1 MSARRPGGQG
11 AGGRRDD
18 EGSILPLVA
27 AFTGLALALI
37 LVAAA
42 ASSLYLDN
50 KRLYA
55 LADGAALA
63 GAQSFALDD
72 VRFDGD
78 RVTARLEPRSVERAA
93 ANFLAVAPRSVDE
106 VRLVRAGTDD
116 GVTASVTVAGVWR
129 APFLAPFFPEGVRI
143 EVTSVART
151 AFR

>member
-1 MSARRPGGQG
+1 MRARRPG
-11 AGGRRDD
+11 ASSTGRRRGD

-27 AFTGLALALI
+27 AFSGLALALI

-50 KRLYA
+50 KRLYS

-72 VRFDGD
+72 VSFDGD
-78 RVTARLEPRSVERAA
+78 RVRARLESPSVEQAA
-93 ANFLAVAPRSVDE
+93 ADFLVVAPQTVDE
-106 VRLVRAGTDD
+106 VTLVRAGTDD

-129 APFLAPFFPEGVRI
+129 APFLAPFFPEGVPI
-143 EVTSVART
+143 EATSVART